1 MRAAMACAAVVR
13 HGSAADWSACF
24 GLFRRSLWDLMR
36 RIGYLPADQTDR
48 DLDA

>member
-1 MRAAMACAAVVR
+1 MACAAVVW
-13 HGSAADWSACF
+13 HASAADWSACL

-36 RIGYLPADQTDR
+36 RIGYLPADQPDR